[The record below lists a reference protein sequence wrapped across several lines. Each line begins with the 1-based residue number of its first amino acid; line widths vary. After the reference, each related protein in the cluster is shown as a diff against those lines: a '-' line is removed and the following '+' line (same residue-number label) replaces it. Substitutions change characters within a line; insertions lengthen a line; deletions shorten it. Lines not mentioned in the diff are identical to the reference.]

1 MRVAAVGG
9 TVPDAPRRCAAAE
22 GSGGVK
28 TPPYNVKDKR
38 AVMARPRAGMP
49 GPYGLLFP
57 VQKFS
62 KNNLANAR
70 IICYDNKLKT
80 CSVPKGHGHIEQ
92 RESF

>member
-1 MRVAAVGG
+1 MRATYLLYYEFKVKSSVFVWRTRWRLCLVNGRLREARG
-9 TVPDAPRRCAAAE
+9 P
-22 GSGGVK
+22 GV
-28 TPPYNVKDKR
+28 
-38 AVMARPRAGMP
+38 P
-49 GPYGLLFP
+49 GPYGLLFT